1 MGSVLKPKFETVD
14 WHERRKALRL
24 NGQAFI
30 AGAYCSASSGATF
43 DCVSPID
50 GQVIT
55 TVVACQ
61 QEEVD
66 LAVENARA
74 AFGRGTWAQ
83 APASERK
90 QCLLRFAAL
99 IAERQQ
105 ELALL
110 ETIDMGKPI
119 ALSHEDDL
127 PGVVDTL
134 CWYAEAI
141 DKVYDEIAPKKKNA
155 FAMITREPIGVVAV
169 VVPWNFP
176 LLMAAWKFAPALA
189 AGNSVILK
197 PAEQASLSAIRIAE
211 LAVIAGI
218 PEGVFNV
225 LPGLGEV
232 TGKAL
237 GLHPGVDC
245 VAFTGSTEVGK
256 LFLQYAGQSNMKSVS
271 LECGGKSPNV
281 VFADAADLD
290 RVAKESVSG
299 IFYNAGQVCSA
310 ASRLVVESSVKDE
323 LLEKIITLA
332 QSMVPEDPLLVTTQ
346 LGPLVDKVQMERV
359 LKYIDLGLKG
369 GASLCCGGRQVLQA
383 SGGYYVEPTIFEG
396 VKSFMS
402 IAQEEIF
409 GPVLSVITFETE
421 AEAVQIANDSV
432 YGLSAAV
439 WTQDISRAHRVAAS
453 IRSGSVQVNTFEG
466 GDITVPF
473 GGFKQSGFGRDRS
486 LHALD
491 KYSQLKTTWVAL

>member
-1 MGSVLKPKFETVD
+1 MQSEFESID
-14 WHERRKALRL
+14 WHARRASLKF

-30 AGAYCSASSGATF
+30 GGAYCSALSEQGFA
-43 DCVSPID
+43 CVSPID
-50 GQVIT
+50 GKEFA
-55 TVVACQ
+55 TVTACQ
-61 QEEVD
+61 QEDVD
-66 LAVENARA
+66 RAVAEARQ
-74 AFGRGTWAQ
+74 AFGRGSWSQ

-90 QCLLRFAAL
+90 RKLLKFAEL
-99 IAERQQ
+99 VLSHQQ

-110 ETIDMGKPI
+110 ETVDMGKPI
-119 ALSHEDDL
+119 TLSHEADI
-127 PGVVDTL
+127 PGVVDTIR
-134 CWYAEAI
+134 WYAEAI
-141 DKVYDEIAPKKKNA
+141 DKVYDEIAPKKSNA
-155 FAMITREPIGVVAV
+155 FAMITREPVGVVAV

-176 LLMAAWKFAPALA
+176 LLMASWKFAPALA

-197 PAEQASLSAIRIAE
+197 PAEQAPLSAIRVAE
-211 LAVIAGI
+211 LAAMADI
-218 PEGVFNV
+218 PEGVFSV

-237 GLHPGVDC
+237 GLHCDVDS

-256 LFLQYAGQSNMKSVS
+256 LFLQYSGQSNMKSVS
-271 LECGGKSPNV
+271 LECGGKSPNL

-290 RVAKESVSG
+290 RVAQESVSG
-299 IFYNAGQVCSA
+299 IFYNSGQVCSA
-310 ASRLVVESSVKDE
+310 VSRLVVEASVKDQ
-323 LLEKIITLA
+323 LMEKIITLTKNMPA
-332 QSMVPEDPLLVTTQ
+332 QDPLLVSSQ

-359 LKYIDLGLKG
+359 LAYIQKG
-369 GASLCCGGRQVLQA
+369 TDEGANIIVGGQQVLKET
-383 SGGYYVEPTIFEG
+383 GGYYVEPTIFDG
-396 VKSFMS
+396 VSNAMT

-409 GPVLSVITFETE
+409 GPVLSVISFETE
-421 AEAVQIANDSV
+421 QQAVQIANDSI

-439 WTQDISRAHRVAAS
+439 WSQDISKAHRVAAA
-453 IRSGSVQVNTFEG
+453 IRSGSVQINTFEG